1 MGESV
6 TAAAGASRATSRE
19 RESGPSPGGLVTST
33 IHRII
38 ALIRD
43 ADLKPG
49 APLPSEAAL
58 SLAFGVSRAI
68 VREALRSLSALT
80 LIDVGAGRRARVGIP
95 DASVLA
101 LVVDHAV
108 YTEQV
113 SIQQIYDVRRALE
126 MRTVALAAMRRTKRE
141 ARDISRLAAAMR
153 ADFDEPE
160 LVKSHD
166 LAFHALIGA
175 ASRNPMFSLIVQSFQ
190 EITRKTWSV
199 AWISRRTDAER
210 LDSVAAHEAIAAAIE
225 AQDPRAA
232 EAAMAVHFDASVKA
246 LLSAGVT

>member
-6 TAAAGASRATSRE
+6 TAVAGASHGEE
-19 RESGPSPGGLVTST
+19 RENGPSPGGLVTST

-43 ADLKPG
+43 SDLKPG

-80 LIDVGAGRRARVGIP
+80 LLDVGAGRRARVAIP

-108 YTEQV
+108 YTEHV

-126 MRTVALAAMRRTKRE
+126 LRTVALAAMRRTERE
-141 ARDISRLAAAMR
+141 AREISRLAAAMR
-153 ADFDEPE
+153 ADFDQPE
-160 LVKSHD
+160 RVKRHD
-166 LAFHALIGA
+166 LAFHAVIGA

-190 EITRKTWSV
+190 EVTRKTWSV

-210 LDSVAAHEAIAAAIE
+210 MESVAAHEAIAAAIE
-225 AQDPRAA
+225 IQDPRAA

-246 LLSAGVT
+246 LLAAGVT

>member
-1 MGESV
+1 MGESAIAV
-6 TAAAGASRATSRE
+6 AQASRGAGEE
-19 RESGPSPGGLVTST
+19 RESSPNPGGLVAST
-33 IHRII
+33 IRRII
-38 ALIRD
+38 AFIRGN
-43 ADLKPG
+43 DLKAG
-49 APLPSEAAL
+49 AALPSEAEL
-58 SLAFGVSRAI
+58 SLTFGVSRAV

-80 LIDVGAGRRARVGIP
+80 LIDVGAGRRARVAIP

-108 YTEQV
+108 YTEHV
-113 SIQQIYDVRRALE
+113 SIQQIFDVRRALE
-126 MRTVALAAMRRTKRE
+126 LRTAALAAMRRSERE
-141 ARDISRLAAAMR
+141 AGEISRLAAAMR

-160 LVKSHD
+160 RVKRHD

-190 EITRKTWSV
+190 EVTRKTWGV

-210 LDSVAAHEAIAAAIE
+210 LESVAAHEAIAAAI
-225 AQDPRAA
+225 ATQDPRAA

>member
-1 MGESV
+1 MGES
-6 TAAAGASRATSRE
+6 TAAVAAASGGAREE
-19 RESGPSPGGLVTST
+19 RESAANSGGLVTST

-43 ADLKPG
+43 SDLKPG

-58 SLAFGVSRAI
+58 SLAFSVSRAI

-80 LIDVGAGRRARVGIP
+80 LIDVGAGRRARVAIP

-108 YTEQV
+108 YTQHV

-126 MRTVALAAMRRTKRE
+126 MRAVALAAMRRSERE
-141 ARDISRLAAAMR
+141 AREISRLAAAMR
-153 ADFDEPE
+153 NDFDDPE
-160 LVKSHD
+160 RVKRHD
-166 LAFHALIGA
+166 LAFHALIAA

-190 EITRKTWSV
+190 EVTRNTWSV

-210 LDSVAAHEAIAAAIE
+210 LESVAAHEAIAAAI
-225 AQDPRAA
+225 ASQDPRAA